1 MGSEEKNM
9 IARIS
14 NQFSCTET
22 ELWRRIIEP
31 RSLQFVASPLLTFT
45 PIEADALEG
54 EWQVGRDYPLQLYF
68 MRFIPLGRHTI
79 RLVTI
84 DRSTNT
90 ILSEE
95 RGSLA
100 RVWNHRIH
108 FQQVAPGKLAYEDE
122 IEIRA
127 GVLTPLIWA
136 FAHLF
141 YRHRQRRWKV
151 LLRSDG

>member
-1 MGSEEKNM
+1 M
-9 IARIS
+9 IASIS
-14 NQFSCTET
+14 SHFPCNET
-22 ELWRRIIEP
+22 ELWQKIIEP
-31 RSLQFVASPLLTFT
+31 RSLQFVAAPLLTFV
-45 PIEADALEG
+45 PVEAGGLEG

-68 MRFIPLGRHTI
+68 LNFIPLGRHSI

-100 RVWNHRIH
+100 RVWNHRMH
-108 FQQVAPGKLAYEDE
+108 FQQVAPGKLVYEDE

-127 GVLTPLIWA
+127 GVLTPLIWT

-141 YRHRQRRWKV
+141 YRHRQWRWKV

>member
-1 MGSEEKNM
+1 M

-14 NQFSCTET
+14 SHFPCSES
-22 ELWRRIIEP
+22 ELWQRIIEP
-31 RSLQFVASPLLTFT
+31 RSLQFVAAPLLTFV
-45 PIEADALEG
+45 PVEAGALEE

-68 MRFIPLGRHTI
+68 LNVIPLGRHSI

-108 FQQVAPGKLAYEDE
+108 FQQVAPGKLAYTDE
-122 IEIRA
+122 IEIKA
-127 GVLTPLIWA
+127 SWLTPLIWA
-136 FAHLF
+136 FAQVF

-151 LLRSDG
+151 LLKRKG

>member
-1 MGSEEKNM
+1 M

-14 NQFSCTET
+14 SHFPCNEI
-22 ELWRRIIEP
+22 ELWQRIIEP
-31 RSLQFVASPLLTFT
+31 RSLQFVAAPLLTFV
-45 PIEADALEG
+45 PVEAGALEG

-68 MRFIPLGRHTI
+68 LNVIPLGRHSI

-108 FQQVAPGKLAYEDE
+108 FQQVAPGKLAYTDE
-122 IEIRA
+122 IEIKA
-127 GVLTPLIWA
+127 SWLTPLIWA
-136 FAHLF
+136 FAQLF
-141 YRHRQRRWKV
+141 YRHRQRRWRV
-151 LLRSDG
+151 LLNLDD

>member
-1 MGSEEKNM
+1 M

-14 NQFSCTET
+14 SHFPCSES
-22 ELWRRIIEP
+22 ELWQRIIEP
-31 RSLQFVASPLLTFT
+31 RSLQFVAAPLLTFV
-45 PIEADALEG
+45 PVEAGALEE
-54 EWQVGRDYPLQLYF
+54 EWQVGRDYPLQLYSLNV
-68 MRFIPLGRHTI
+68 IPLGRHSI

-108 FQQVAPGKLAYEDE
+108 FQQVAPGKLAYTDE
-122 IEIRA
+122 IEIKA
-127 GVLTPLIWA
+127 SWLTPLIWA
-136 FAHLF
+136 FAQVF
-141 YRHRQRRWKV
+141 YRQRQRRWKV
-151 LLRSDG
+151 LLKRKG

>member
-1 MGSEEKNM
+1 M

-14 NQFSCTET
+14 SHFPCSET

-45 PIEADALEG
+45 PIEAGALER
-54 EWQVGRDYPLQLYF
+54 EWQVDRDYPLRLYF
-68 MRFIPLGRHTI
+68 MKLIPLGRHTI
-79 RLVTI
+79 RLVKI

-108 FQQVAPGKLAYEDE
+108 FRQVAPGKLAYEDE

-127 GVLTPLIWA
+127 GVLTPLIWS
-136 FAHLF
+136 FARLF
-141 YRHRQRRWKV
+141 YRHRQRRWRV
-151 LLRSDG
+151 LLKTSG